1 MKKGAILECP
11 KLFGG
16 IKYTMASK
24 EANQELEVLEGYINQ
39 NNLKITRQRRSVL
52 KAFLECESH
61 VSAEELYNVVS
72 LTKSKIGLATVYR
85 TLALL
90 TESGL
95 ASELNFG
102 DGQKR
107 YEHRYRHSHH
117 DHMICTE
124 CGKIIEFNHPLIEK
138 FQEEVAA
145 DNKFTITSHK
155 LDLLG
160 ICRECQ

>member
-1 MKKGAILECP
+1 
-11 KLFGG
+11 
-16 IKYTMASK
+16 MASK
-24 EANQELEVLEGYINQ
+24 ELKVLEGYITQNQ
-39 NNLKITRQRRSVL
+39 LKITRQRRAVL
-52 KAFLECESH
+52 KAFTECENH
-61 VSAEELYNVVS
+61 VSAEELYNMVS
-72 LTKSKIGLATVYR
+72 LAESKIGLATVYR

-95 ASELNFG
+95 ASELDFG

-107 YEHRYRHSHH
+107 YEHRYMHSHH

-138 FQEEVAA
+138 FQEKVAA
-145 DNKFTITSHK
+145 DNKFIITSHK

-160 ICRECQ
+160 LCNECQ